1 MGNMQEQHPFNKSHI
16 EAKANRFQAPFP
28 QHSHLRSCIILQMGR
43 KALKTR
49 FIADSMLGK
58 LTKWLR
64 LTGVDV
70 EYDKN
75 IADDVLIRRASSE
88 DRVILTRDRSIE
100 KRKDAKDCLLIWSDH
115 LAEQII
121 EFIRVFEIDTLGSAF
136 TRCIR
141 CNVLL
146 EEVSKISLADKV
158 PAYVWETQNEFRR
171 CNSCGRIYWAGTH
184 RENAERFL
192 KKVIGEG

>member
-1 MGNMQEQHPFNKSHI
+1 MK
-16 EAKANRFQAPFP
+16 
-28 QHSHLRSCIILQMGR
+28 R
-43 KALKTR
+43 KALETR

-58 LTKWLR
+58 LAKWLR

-70 EYDKN
+70 QYDKN
-75 IADDVLIRRASSE
+75 IADDVLIGRAFSE

-100 KRKDAKDCLLIWSDH
+100 KRKDAKAYLLIWSDH
-115 LAEQII
+115 LAEQIL
-121 EFIRVFEIDTLGSAF
+121 EFIRVFELDTLGSAF

-146 EEVSKISLADKV
+146 EEVSKDSLTNKV
-158 PAYVWETQNEFRR
+158 PPYVWKTQNEFRQ

-192 KKVIGEG
+192 KKVIGDL